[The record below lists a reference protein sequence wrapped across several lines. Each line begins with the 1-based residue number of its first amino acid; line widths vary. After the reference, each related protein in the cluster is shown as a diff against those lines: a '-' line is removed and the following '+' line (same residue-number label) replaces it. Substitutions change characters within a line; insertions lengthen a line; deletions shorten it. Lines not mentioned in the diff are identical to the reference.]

1 MKTKSLHYFSGLTI
15 SLFVGLHLFNHI
27 CSIFGA
33 DLHIEIMHA
42 FRKLYRN
49 PISETVLLL
58 AVVVQIISGLS
69 LFFILRKNT
78 HLKFEKLQ
86 ILSGLYLAFFLMIH
100 VSAVLTGRFYL
111 HLDTNFYFGAAGI
124 NTFPLNLFFIPYY
137 SLAIL
142 SFFGHIAAI
151 HYKKMQMSIYQ
162 ISPATQSKAI
172 LILGIFTTLLIFYGF
187 TNRFLGVQIPEE
199 YNILIGK

>member
-1 MKTKSLHYFSGLTI
+1 MKTKNLHYFSGLTI

-27 CSIFGA
+27 CSILGP
-33 DLHIEIMHA
+33 DRHIEIMSV

-49 PISETVLLL
+49 PVSETILLL
-58 AVVVQIISGLS
+58 AVIIQIISGLN
-69 LFFILRKNT
+69 LFFSIRKT
-78 HLKFEKLQ
+78 AHQKVEKLQ
-86 ILSGLYLAFFLMIH
+86 VYSGLYLAFFLIIH

-137 SLAIL
+137 TLAVL
-142 SFFGHIAAI
+142 SFFGHITAI
-151 HYKKMQMSIYQ
+151 HYKKMQTPIFRV
-162 ISPATQSKAI
+162 SPAGQSKGI

-187 TNRFLGVQIPEE
+187 TNGFKSIQIPRE
-199 YNILIGK
+199 YNILVGK